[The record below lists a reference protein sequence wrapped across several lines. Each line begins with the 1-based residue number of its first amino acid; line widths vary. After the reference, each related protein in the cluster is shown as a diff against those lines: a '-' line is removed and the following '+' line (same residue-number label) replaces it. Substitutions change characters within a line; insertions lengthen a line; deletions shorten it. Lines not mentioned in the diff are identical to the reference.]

1 MSSPR
6 WTSFTKTAVVATL
19 ILIAIVLLVTF
30 RSMIAPTIVAFLL
43 TFILSYPVNWVQQR
57 TGWARG
63 AAVISVYTVVLLLLA
78 LAPALI
84 IPRLISL
91 SASLD
96 DTVTDLIN
104 ELRSAGGPLLT
115 VGPFR
120 LSLNNLL
127 EESGTIIRGL
137 LSMISASPAPI
148 LRGVTAGVVS
158 VVYTLVLSYWL
169 LKDLNKLQRF
179 MLDLMPVDYQE
190 EMRRLGSELSDIW
203 QAFLR
208 GQVTLGI
215 VTGIVTWIPLVILG
229 MPNAGGLAL
238 LAAVME
244 LLPSIGP
251 AISGT
256 VGTMSALFSGSN
268 WLPIGH
274 VGFAIIVGVIYGI
287 IGQIE
292 GVYFIPRFVGRR
304 VKLHPAVTFVGIING
319 ALAFGVLGILL
330 AAPTIASVR
339 TLINYIYR
347 KLTDQQPFEPLRNV
361 QTAMRIPG
369 LIAGRK
375 IEGVIFDM
383 EGVITQLD
391 LSTLDMASSRL
402 QWLDPLLSASDRQMV
417 FRRILIMLEG
427 LVNFFVSQLWRL
439 KLQRDLNRLQP
450 MIDKFRCF
458 PPVERY
464 ELQPGALEFLQSLR
478 PNYQLALVTVRRQD
492 EIAHFLQQ
500 NGLDE
505 SLFSAIVTRDEVT
518 NSLPQSDQLKLVLER
533 LNLLPEQ
540 ILMVSDTDANL
551 RAARA
556 MEMATAGS
564 LSGLGIASLMTD
576 ADIIVVNTD
585 ELREWL

>member
-1 MSSPR
+1 
-6 WTSFTKTAVVATL
+6 
-19 ILIAIVLLVTF
+19 
-30 RSMIAPTIVAFLL
+30 
-43 TFILSYPVNWVQQR
+43 
-57 TGWARG
+57 
-63 AAVISVYTVVLLLLA
+63 
-78 LAPALI
+78 
-84 IPRLISL
+84 
-91 SASLD
+91 
-96 DTVTDLIN
+96 
-104 ELRSAGGPLLT
+104 
-115 VGPFR
+115 
-120 LSLNNLL
+120 
-127 EESGTIIRGL
+127 
-137 LSMISASPAPI
+137 
-148 LRGVTAGVVS
+148 
-158 VVYTLVLSYWL
+158 
-169 LKDLNKLQRF
+169 
-179 MLDLMPVDYQE
+179 
-190 EMRRLGSELSDIW
+190 
-203 QAFLR
+203 
-208 GQVTLGI
+208 
-215 VTGIVTWIPLVILG
+215 
-229 MPNAGGLAL
+229 
-238 LAAVME
+238 
-244 LLPSIGP
+244 
-251 AISGT
+251 
-256 VGTMSALFSGSN
+256 MSALFSGSN

-274 VGFAIIVGVIYGI
+274 VGFAILVGVIYGI

-369 LIAGRK
+369 LIGGRK
-375 IEGVIFDM
+375 IEGVIFDL

-402 QWLDPLLSASDRQMV
+402 QWLDPLLSAKDRQMV